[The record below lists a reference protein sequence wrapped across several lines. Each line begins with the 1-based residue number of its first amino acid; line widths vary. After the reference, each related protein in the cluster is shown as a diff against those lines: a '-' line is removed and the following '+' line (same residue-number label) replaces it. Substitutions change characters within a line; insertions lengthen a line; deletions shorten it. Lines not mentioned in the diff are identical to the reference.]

1 MKSYIFSEWVSLLF
15 SLGLMVSLLVGCQK
29 PTANSGP
36 GDSVNLVDATPPAS
50 GKLRSGEKIPTIPT
64 REESGRQAWFEEIE
78 TTGIH
83 FEFSSGRS
91 DGEFAIIESLGG
103 GVGVI
108 DFDKD
113 GRPDLLF
120 AGGGTLANKTVSSS
134 PCGLFRNLGDWRFEE
149 VTQAAGASAGQCFT
163 HGIFPADLDNDGFDD
178 VAISGYGGVQI
189 LHNQGDGTFLAMPLL
204 VTHPEFP
211 WSSSLAWADF
221 DRDGA
226 LDLYVAHYVNWS
238 WDHHPSC
245 AGAGAPR
252 EVCAPRDFAA
262 IRDAIFFA
270 DGAGGFRREDQSIG
284 LVDAGKGLGVVASD
298 VDLDGDVDIYVAN
311 DTTDN
316 FLYLNDGTGRF
327 QESALLAGV
336 AGDERGVS
344 TGSMGTLVFD
354 ADHDGRPD
362 LWTVNFEREL
372 FGLYRNDGGGLFT
385 HVSRAMGLASI
396 GGDFVGF
403 GTVAI
408 DYDQDGDL
416 DLVVSNGHVSYASP
430 NAPFKQLPLLLENN
444 RGRFSRVHPSQDY
457 FANSHS
463 GRGLASADFDGDG
476 VLDLVVS
483 HLEEPVS
490 ILRGHCSVS
499 NPAIKL
505 HLIGTVS
512 NRNAIGAVVRLSEKR
527 ILMHNGG
534 GSYLSSS
541 DPAVWLT
548 ALTPGAQQQFQV
560 VWPSGKEDEYVVS
573 SDAGEFTI
581 VEPMSPQSRL
591 PDSP

>member
-1 MKSYIFSEWVSLLF
+1 MKSYIFLEWMSFRLA
-15 SLGLMVSLLVGCQK
+15 LGLMVSLLLGCQK
-29 PTANSGP
+29 PTAKSGP
-36 GDSVNLVDATPPAS
+36 SDSVNRVDATPTAS
-50 GKLRSGEKIPTIPT
+50 DNLRAEDKIPKK
-64 REESGRQAWFEEIE
+64 EESGRQAWFEEIKA
-78 TTGIH
+78 TGIH

-91 DGEFAIIESLGG
+91 VGEFAIIESLGG

-120 AGGGTLANKTVSSS
+120 AGGGSLANKTVSSR
-134 PCGLFRNLGDWRFEE
+134 PCGLYRNLGDMRFED
-149 VTQAAGASAGQCFT
+149 VTQAAGSSARACFT
-163 HGIFPADLDNDGFDD
+163 HGIFPADMDNDGFDD

-189 LHNQGDGTFLAMPLL
+189 LHNQGDGTFLALPLL

-238 WDHHPSC
+238 WNNHPSC
-245 AGAGAPR
+245 AGAVVPR

-262 IRDAIFFA
+262 VGDAIFFA
-270 DGAGGFRREDQSIG
+270 DSAGGFRREDRSIG

-316 FLYLNDGTGRF
+316 FLYINDGTGHF
-327 QESALLAGV
+327 QESAVLAGV

-354 ADHDGRPD
+354 ADQDGLPD
-362 LWTVNFEREL
+362 VWTVNFEREL

-385 HVSRAMGLASI
+385 HVSRAVGLASI

-444 RGRFSRVHPSQDY
+444 RGRFSRVHSSQDY
-457 FANSHS
+457 FAMSHS
-463 GRGLASADFDGDG
+463 GRGLASADLDGDG

-490 ILRGHCSVS
+490 VLRGHCKVS
-499 NPAIKL
+499 NPAIQL
-505 HLIGTVS
+505 HLIGTSS
-512 NRNAIGAVVRLSEKR
+512 NRDAVGAVVRLSDKR

-541 DPAVWLT
+541 DPAIWLT
-548 ALTPGAQQQFQV
+548 ALTPGAQHHIQV
-560 VWPSGKEDEYVVS
+560 VWPSGKENDYVVS
-573 SDAGEFTI
+573 SDVGEFTI
-581 VEPMSPQSRL
+581 VEPLSR
-591 PDSP
+591 

>member
-1 MKSYIFSEWVSLLF
+1 MCFPFV
-15 SLGLMVSLLVGCQK
+15 LGLMGGLLVGCQK
-29 PTANSGP
+29 PS
-36 GDSVNLVDATPPAS
+36 PPAS
-50 GKLRSGEKIPTIPT
+50 DKLLSEQSQPTKVESERST
-64 REESGRQAWFEEIE
+64 WFEEIKQ
-78 TTGIH
+78 TGIH
-83 FEFSSGRS
+83 FTFSSGRS

-103 GVGVI
+103 GVGVL
-108 DFDKD
+108 DYDKD

-120 AGGGTLANKTVSSS
+120 AGGGTLANKSVSSR
-134 PCGLFRNLGDWRFEE
+134 PCGFYRNQGDWHFDD
-149 VTQAAGASAGQCFT
+149 VTQAAGAGATQCFT

-189 LHNQGDGTFLAMPLL
+189 LHNQGDGTFSAFPLL

-221 DRDGA
+221 DRDGV

-238 WDHHPSC
+238 WKHHPSC
-245 AGAGAPR
+245 AGAVVPR
-252 EVCAPRDFAA
+252 EVCAPREFDAVG
-262 IRDAIFFA
+262 DAIFFG
-270 DGAGGFRREDQSIG
+270 DGQGSFRREDHGVG
-284 LVDAGKGLGVVASD
+284 LDAGGKGLGVIASD
-298 VDLDGDVDIYVAN
+298 VDLDGDIDIYVAN

-316 FLYLNDGTGRF
+316 FLYRNDGIGHF
-327 QESALLAGV
+327 QETAVLAGV

-354 ADHDGRPD
+354 ADQDGLPD
-362 LWTVNFEREL
+362 VWAVNFEREL

-385 HVSRAMGLASI
+385 HVSRSMGLANI
-396 GGDFVGF
+396 GGDYVGF

-430 NAPFKQLPLLLENN
+430 HAPFKQLPLLLENN
-444 RGRFSRVHPSQDY
+444 RGRFSRVHQSQDY
-457 FANSHS
+457 FAHSHS

-490 ILRGHCSVS
+490 ILRGHCNVS
-499 NPAIKL
+499 HPAIRL
-505 HLIGTVS
+505 QLIGTVS
-512 NRNAIGAVVRLSEKR
+512 NRSAIGAVVRHSDKR

-541 DPAVWLT
+541 DPRIWLT
-548 ALTPGAQQQFQV
+548 GLATGSQQHIQV
-560 VWPSGKEDEYVVS
+560 VWPSGKENDYVVS
-573 SDAGEFTI
+573 NEAGDFTI
-581 VEPMSPQSRL
+581 IEPISP
-591 PDSP
+591 

>member
-1 MKSYIFSEWVSLLF
+1 MKSYIFSGWVSLLF
-15 SLGLMVSLLVGCQK
+15 SLGLMASLLVGCYK
-29 PTANSGP
+29 PAAKSGP
-36 GDSVNLVDATPPAS
+36 SDSVNLVDATPTGS
-50 GKLRSGEKIPTIPT
+50 GKLRPEEKIPTK
-64 REESGRQAWFEEIE
+64 EESGRQAWFEEIE

-83 FEFSSGRS
+83 FQFSSGRS

-103 GVGVI
+103 GVGVL

-120 AGGGTLANKTVSSS
+120 AGGGTLANKTVSSR
-134 PCGLFRNLGDWRFEE
+134 PCGLFRNLGEMRFVE
-149 VTQAAGASAGQCFT
+149 VTQAAGTSAGECFT
-163 HGIFPADLDNDGFDD
+163 HGIFPGDLDNDGFED
-178 VAISGYGGVQI
+178 VAISGYGGVQL
-189 LHNQGDGTFLAMPLL
+189 LHNQGDGTFVALPLL

-221 DRDGA
+221 DRDGT

-238 WDHHPSC
+238 WNHHPSC
-245 AGAGAPR
+245 AGAVVPR

-262 IRDAIFFA
+262 VSDAIFFG
-270 DGAGGFRREDQSIG
+270 DGAGGFRREDRGIG

-316 FLYLNDGTGRF
+316 FLYINDGTGHF
-327 QESALLAGV
+327 QESAVLAGV

-354 ADHDGRPD
+354 SDQDGLPD
-362 LWTVNFEREL
+362 IWTVNFEREL

-385 HVSRAMGLASI
+385 HVSRAVGLASI

-430 NAPFKQLPLLLENN
+430 SAPFKQLPVLLENKG
-444 RGRFSRVHPSQDY
+444 GRFSRVHSSQDY
-457 FANSHS
+457 FATSHS
-463 GRGLASADFDGDG
+463 GRGLASADLDGDG

-499 NPAIKL
+499 NPAVKL
-505 HLIGTVS
+505 HLIGADS
-512 NRNAIGAVVRLSEKR
+512 NRDAIGAVVRLSDKR

-541 DPAVWLT
+541 DPAIWLT
-548 ALTPGAQQQFQV
+548 ALTPGSQQHIQV
-560 VWPSGKEDEYVVS
+560 VWPSGKESDHVVS

-581 VEPMSPQSRL
+581 VEPISR
-591 PDSP
+591 

>member
-1 MKSYIFSEWVSLLF
+1 MKSNSFSEWVSLLF
-15 SLGLMVSLLVGCQK
+15 SLGLMVSLFVGCQK

-36 GDSVNLVDATPPAS
+36 NDSVPSVEKAPPTSSAFRPEEKSPTEQKS
-50 GKLRSGEKIPTIPT
+50 GQ
-64 REESGRQAWFEEIE
+64 QAWFEEIK
-78 TTGIH
+78 TTGIQ

-120 AGGGTLANKTVSSS
+120 AGGGTLANKTVSSL
-134 PCGLFRNLGDWRFEE
+134 PCGLFRNLGEMRFEE
-149 VTQAAGASAGQCFT
+149 VTQAAGTSARECFT

-238 WDHHPSC
+238 WNHHPSC
-245 AGAGAPR
+245 AGAVVPR

-262 IRDAIFFA
+262 IGDAIFFG
-270 DGAGGFRREDQSIG
+270 DGAGGFRREDRSIG
-284 LVDAGKGLGVVASD
+284 LLDAGKGLGVVASD
-298 VDLDGDVDIYVAN
+298 IDLDGDVDIYVAN

-316 FLYLNDGTGRF
+316 FLYINDGTGHF
-327 QESALLAGV
+327 QESAVLAGV

-354 ADHDGRPD
+354 SDQDGLPD
-362 LWTVNFEREL
+362 IWTVNFEREL

-385 HVSRAMGLASI
+385 HVSRAVGLASI

-430 NAPFKQLPLLLENN
+430 NAPFKQLPVLLENKG
-444 RGRFSRVHPSQDY
+444 GRFSRVHSSQDY
-457 FANSHS
+457 FATSHS
-463 GRGLASADFDGDG
+463 GRGLATADLDGDG

-490 ILRGHCSVS
+490 VLRGHCKVS

-541 DPAVWLT
+541 DPAIWLT

-560 VWPSGKEDEYVVS
+560 VWPSGKENDYVVS
-573 SDAGEFTI
+573 SDVGEFTI
-581 VEPMSPQSRL
+581 VEPML
-591 PDSP
+591 P

>member
-1 MKSYIFSEWVSLLF
+1 MKSYIFSEWVSWLF
-15 SLGLMVSLLVGCQK
+15 WLGLMVSLLLGCQK
-29 PTANSGP
+29 PAAKSGP
-36 GDSVNLVDATPPAS
+36 SDSVNLVDATPPAS
-50 GKLRSGEKIPTIPT
+50 DKLRSAEKIPKK
-64 REESGRQAWFEEIE
+64 EESGRQAWFEEIK

-120 AGGGTLANKTVSSS
+120 AGGGTLANKTVSSR
-134 PCGLFRNLGDWRFEE
+134 PCGLFRNLGDLRFEE
-149 VTQAAGASAGQCFT
+149 VTQAAGTSARECFT

-189 LHNQGDGTFLAMPLL
+189 LHNQGDGTFLAWPLL

-226 LDLYVAHYVNWS
+226 LDIYVAHYVNWS
-238 WDHHPSC
+238 WNHHPSC
-245 AGAGAPR
+245 AGAVVPR

-262 IRDAIFFA
+262 VGDAIYFG
-270 DGAGGFRREDQSIG
+270 DGTGGFRREDRSIG
-284 LVDAGKGLGVVASD
+284 LMDSGKGLGVVASD

-316 FLYLNDGTGRF
+316 FLYLNDGTGHF
-327 QESALLAGV
+327 QESAVLAGV

-354 ADHDGRPD
+354 ADQDGLPD
-362 LWTVNFEREL
+362 VWTVTFEREL
-372 FGLYRNDGGGLFT
+372 FGLYRNDGEGLFT
-385 HVSRAMGLASI
+385 HVSRAMGLANI

-430 NAPFKQLPLLLENN
+430 NAPFKQLPLLLENK
-444 RGRFSRVHPSQDY
+444 RGRFSRVQTSQGY
-457 FANSHS
+457 FADSHS
-463 GRGLASADFDGDG
+463 GRGLASADLDGDG

-490 ILRGHCSVS
+490 VLRGHCSAL

-505 HLIGTVS
+505 RLIGSVS
-512 NRNAIGAVVRLSEKR
+512 NRNAIGAVVRLSDKR

-541 DPAVWLT
+541 DPAIWLT
-548 ALTPGAQQQFQV
+548 ALAPEVQQHIKV
-560 VWPSGKEDEYVVS
+560 VWPSGKENDYVVS
-573 SDAGEFTI
+573 SDVGEFTI
-581 VEPMSPQSRL
+581 IEPMSP
-591 PDSP
+591 